1 MKLDKKYW
9 YETYWSVVN
18 AESEQERTDILKQI
32 AEDAF
37 AAGAEAQKVEDRT
50 VIEFLH
56 DSLEDLFIEGQ
67 QYEIDC
73 ESGNAGNMEESI
85 NRARIKIAAAIN
97 SATVKW
103 EDETNGYV

>member
-1 MKLDKKYW
+1 MKLDEKYF
-9 YETYWSVVN
+9 EEKVSLVSGKFKGLHVVN
-18 AESEQERTDILKQI
+18 TRILGNVLKQI
-32 AEDAF
+32 ARD
-37 AAGAEAQKVEDRT
+37 GAEAQKVEDRT

-56 DSLEDLFIEGQ
+56 DGLEDLFIEGQ

-85 NRARIKIAAAIN
+85 NRARIKILAAIN

-103 EDETNGYV
+103 EVPGE